1 MTKVAL
7 KIISDV
13 LEVVDNTMDNMDTM
27 GMKQEASELLG
38 NLRGVLEEATEQLN
52 DIAMDGVSLRDSC
65 HQVLVNAEIENPSVA
80 DVDRLYETVK
90 TILVNDFGVSEAN
103 I

>member
-27 GMKQEASELLG
+27 EMKQEASELLG
-38 NLRGVLEEATEQLN
+38 NLRGVLEEATEQLD

-80 DVDRLYETVK
+80 DVDRLYDSVK
-90 TILVNDFGVSEAN
+90 NILINDFGVSEAN
-103 I
+103 L

>member
-1 MTKVAL
+1 MTKTAL

-13 LEVVDNTMDNMDTM
+13 LEVVNNTMDNMDTM
-27 GMKQEASELLG
+27 EMKQEASELLG
-38 NLRGVLEEATEQLN
+38 NLRGVLEEATEQLD

-80 DVDRLYETVK
+80 DVDRLYEAVK
-90 TILVNDFGVSEAN
+90 NILVNDFGVSEAN

>member
-1 MTKVAL
+1 MTKTAL

-13 LEVVDNTMDNMDTM
+13 LEVVNNTMDNMDTM
-27 GMKQEASELLG
+27 EMKQEASELLG
-38 NLRGVLEEATEQLN
+38 NLRGVLEEATEQLD

-65 HQVLVNAEIENPSVA
+65 HQVLVNADIENPSVA
-80 DVDRLYETVK
+80 DVDRLYEAVK

>member
-13 LEVVDNTMDNMDTM
+13 LEVVNHTMDNMDTM
-27 GMKQEASELLG
+27 EMKQEASELFG
-38 NLRGVLEEATEQLN
+38 NLRGVLEEATEQLD

-80 DVDRLYETVK
+80 DVDRLYEAVK
-90 TILVNDFGVSEAN
+90 NILVNDFGVSETN

>member
-13 LEVVDNTMDNMDTM
+13 QEVVNHTMDNMDTM
-27 GMKQEASELLG
+27 EMKQEASELLG
-38 NLRGVLEEATEQLN
+38 NLRGVLEEATEQLD

-65 HQVLVNAEIENPSVA
+65 HQVLVNAAIENPSVA
-80 DVDRLYETVK
+80 DVDRLYEAVK

-103 I
+103 L

>member
-1 MTKVAL
+1 MTKTAL

-13 LEVVDNTMDNMDTM
+13 LEVVNNTMDNMDTM
-27 GMKQEASELLG
+27 EMKPEASELLG
-38 NLRGVLEEATEQLN
+38 YLRGVLEEATEQLD

-80 DVDRLYETVK
+80 DVDRLYEAVK
-90 TILVNDFGVSEAN
+90 NILVNDFVVSEAN